1 MKKTK
6 PIRIIIKDDHTQIY
20 DFQLPLKTSAED
32 IITAIANQFKTSLPE
47 GIQHDGDHK
56 DQMKFSFAA

>member
-20 DFQLPLKTSAED
+20 DFQLPSKTSAED
-32 IITAIANQFKTSLPE
+32 IITAIATQFKISLPE
-47 GIQHDGDHK
+47 GIQHDSDHK
-56 DQMKFSFAA
+56 DQLKFSFAA